1 MFNERCLAKEVGA
14 TQVHWKNIR
23 ACLVAIFEN
32 RSGKQFL
39 RTIFKNSFWCFLK
52 KNCVWELNFEKQF
65 LFSKTKKHVWLS

>member
-39 RTIFKNSFWCFLK
+39 RTIFKNSFLCFQNK
-52 KNCVWELNFEKQF
+52 K
-65 LFSKTKKHVWLS
+65 